1 MIVKIYGM
9 IWAFIAMAAAVTFL
23 MGNFTELT
31 AVVFGFI
38 SFGMIFMGMMGV
50 LPSTLANHTPMKKQK
65 PQNPVKEKAARSFP
79 ATTVHA
85 R

>member
-1 MIVKIYGM
+1 MIVKIYAM
-9 IWAFIAMAAAVTFL
+9 IWALIALSAAAIFL
-23 MGNFTELT
+23 SGNFTQFT

-50 LPSTLANHTPMKKQK
+50 LPSTMGHHAPAKRQK
-65 PQNPVKEKAARSFP
+65 PQTPSKEKAEEIFP

>member
-9 IWAFIAMAAAVTFL
+9 IWAFIATAAAVIFL
-23 MGNFTELT
+23 TGNFTQLT

-50 LPSTLANHTPMKKQK
+50 LPSTFAHSAPAKKQRHN
-65 PQNPVKEKAARSFP
+65 PPVKERAEESFP